1 MRISFFT
8 RIADLEI
15 EDLYYD
21 LTVAEEAMRQLDC
34 RNNLLK
40 SLDLSNNVLM
50 SFLFATENPLM
61 MKLFINEQSD
71 YNTISVDEN
80 VEVLYKYPGA
90 FDDVSGDWGDDD
102 IDPWK

>member
-1 MRISFFT
+1 
-8 RIADLEI
+8 
-15 EDLYYD
+15 
-21 LTVAEEAMRQLDC
+21 
-34 RNNLLK
+34 
-40 SLDLSNNVLM
+40 
-50 SFLFATENPLM
+50 M